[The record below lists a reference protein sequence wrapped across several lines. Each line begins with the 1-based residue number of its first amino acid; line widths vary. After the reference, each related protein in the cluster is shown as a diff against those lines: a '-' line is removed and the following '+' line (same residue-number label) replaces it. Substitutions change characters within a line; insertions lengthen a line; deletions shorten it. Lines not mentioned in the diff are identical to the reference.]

1 MKSSA
6 KADRHDDGIPPWAT
20 PVCIFLIAFAARVYR
35 LGAANLWWD
44 EALAVWAVR
53 KGLLGCTE
61 WTAGDV
67 HPPLY
72 FWSLW
77 GWVKLFGETEFAMR
91 ALSAAF
97 GVLTVAVVYSLGRL
111 IRGHVTASLGA
122 LLTALARFHIW
133 WSQEMR
139 MYVLA
144 GLLGTLSLYLFL
156 RWLRAEKAPLSPRR
170 ANGLLAFY
178 ILASIGALYT
188 VFLSGAFLL
197 VENVVMLV
205 VLLTAQARARKRVL
219 HKWVVAQVIVFLMVG
234 IWLVV
239 SWGRMRTWSVAEPL
253 SLRFF
258 ARLYATLL
266 TTGISVHVE
275 RYTWAILFVFALLAL
290 GTGHFIYSW
299 WQRQEKGRESDHR
312 MLDALTLSLTVV
324 LSGVMI
330 YLASIPRGLFYT
342 PHVEARYFVPFAPA
356 FWLLLAWGV
365 ASIAQRW
372 PRVAWL
378 GATGLLAL
386 WIAVLPGHYEHR
398 YLRDELQTMVRA
410 ILSQAE
416 EGDAV
421 LLNSGGRYPLF
432 LYYYERFPDT
442 VWRAPM
448 RTISRSEAVV
458 KAQDVEARLDEFA
471 ASYDRIWLA
480 QVEEHLTDP
489 EGLVEKGLEER
500 YERVFVQPYGHN
512 VLHLFAREKES
523 PSLSDGG
530 YTPQHPVD
538 LSVGV
543 EGRLIGWELPVST
556 FPPQSTIRVSL
567 LWERLPEGAV
577 KMMLRNVRGQILME
591 QQREPPNVRE
601 DQRQQF
607 DFPVHAATPAGQ
619 YEIVFSPL
627 QGKEHV
633 LGTLRIEGTSALP
646 RAKAPETRV
655 DARLGEY
662 VVLEGYSLRH
672 ERDEGR
678 DAVAPG
684 DRVTLDLHWRAE
696 KKLHQDYRV
705 FVHILGEAH
714 NPVTGGPV
722 WGGHDCRPVDDG
734 YPTYQWFVGDVIVD
748 RHILSLDENAPPGEY
763 EIEVGMYEPHD
774 GERLPVTLAD
784 GTAVGDRLILR
795 EPLHVGTK
803 SAHALAADV
812 WGRYLSQ
819 TSLVDARL
827 NKTTATYSGRA
838 GFFSNCML
846 ASSRLLAPLRAL
858 QVLQAHTTLSHVVSP
873 PRTLGTTWSM
883 VISDLDSCLPQY

>member
-6 KADRHDDGIPPWAT
+6 RADRHGEGIPPWAT

-35 LGAANLWWD
+35 LGDANLWWD

-77 GWVKLFGETEFAMR
+77 AWVELFGETEFAMR
-91 ALSAAF
+91 ALSASF

-111 IRGHVTASLGA
+111 IEGRVTASLGA

-156 RWLRAEKAPLSPRR
+156 RWLRTEEASLPPRR
-170 ANGLLAFY
+170 PNRLLALY
-178 ILASIGALYT
+178 VLTSIGALYT
-188 VFLSGAFLL
+188 VFLSGTFLL
-197 VENVVMLV
+197 VENVVLLI
-205 VLLTAQARARKRVL
+205 VLLTAQPRARRRL
-219 HKWVVAQVIVFLMVG
+219 LYKWIVAQVTVLLIVG

-266 TTGISVHVE
+266 TTGISVYIE
-275 RYTWAILFVFALLAL
+275 RYTWAVLFAFALLAL
-290 GTGHFIYSW
+290 GAGHFTYSW
-299 WQRQEKGRESDHR
+299 WQREKGRERDHQ

-324 LSGVMI
+324 LSGVLI

-342 PHVEARYFVPFAPA
+342 PHVEARYFIPFAPA

-365 ASIAQRW
+365 ASIARHW

-378 GATGLLAL
+378 GATGLMAL
-386 WIAVLPGHYEHR
+386 WIGILPGYYGHR

-410 ILSQAE
+410 VVSQAE
-416 EGDAV
+416 DGDAV
-421 LLNSGGRYPLF
+421 LLNSGGRYPIF
-432 LYYYERFPDT
+432 LYHYERFPDT
-442 VWRAPM
+442 VWRPPM
-448 RTISRSEAVV
+448 RTVSRSEAVV
-458 KAQDVEARLDEFA
+458 KAHDVEARLDEFA
-471 ASYDRIWLA
+471 VSYDRIWLA
-480 QVEEHLTDP
+480 QVDEHLTDP
-489 EGLVEKGLEER
+489 EGLVQKGLEER

-512 VLHLFAREKES
+512 ALHLFAREKEP
-523 PSLSDGG
+523 PSLSDSG
-530 YTPQHPVD
+530 YVPQHPVD

-543 EGRLIGWELPVST
+543 EGRLIGWELPVRT

-567 LWERLPEGAV
+567 LWERLPEEPV
-577 KMMLRNVRGQILME
+577 KVLLRNARGQILME
-591 QQREPPNVRE
+591 QQQESPHMWE

-619 YEIVFSPL
+619 YEIALSSL

-633 LGTLRIEGTSALP
+633 LSTLRIEDTSPLP
-646 RAKAPETRV
+646 HTGEPDTPV
-655 DARLGEY
+655 DARLGEDI
-662 VVLEGYSLRH
+662 VLEGYSLRH
-672 ERDEGR
+672 GQDKGL
-678 DAVAPG
+678 DAVSPG
-684 DRVTLDLHWRAE
+684 DGVTLDLHWRAE
-696 KKLHQDYRV
+696 KKLPQDYRV
-705 FVHILGEAH
+705 FVHFVGTAH
-714 NPVTGGPV
+714 NPATGGPV
-722 WGGHDCRPVDDG
+722 WGGHDCLPADGG
-734 YPTYQWFVGDVIVD
+734 YPTSQWFVGEVIVD
-748 RHILSLDENAPPGEY
+748 RHVLSLDENAPPGEY
-763 EIEVGMYEPHD
+763 EIEVGMYDPHN

-784 GTAVGDRLILR
+784 GAPAGDRLML
-795 EPLHVGTK
+795 EESLYVGRK
-803 SAHALAADV
+803 DAYAPAADV
-812 WGRYLSQ
+812 WGRYLFH
-819 TSLVDARL
+819 TSLADARFSR
-827 NKTTATYSGRA
+827 TTATYWGRA
-838 GFFSNCML
+838 GFFNNRIF

-873 PRTLGTTWSM
+873 PRTLGTM
-883 VISDLDSCLPQY
+883 